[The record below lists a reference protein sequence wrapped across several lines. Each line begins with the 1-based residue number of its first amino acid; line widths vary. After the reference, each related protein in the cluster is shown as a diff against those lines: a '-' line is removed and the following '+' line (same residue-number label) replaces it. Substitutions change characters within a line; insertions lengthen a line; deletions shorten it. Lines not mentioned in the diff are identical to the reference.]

1 MEELE
6 CRIDGVVYSD
16 RNSGF
21 YILKVRPGNGKN
33 VTVKGNFPGV
43 GMTPGL
49 KVRFR
54 GDWVD
59 NPKYGRQLQATSFEL
74 VPDKGRVGVVSYL
87 ISHVPSIGPI
97 TAGKLYNAFGDDLVN
112 VLENE
117 PDKVMELEFLTSVQ
131 AKSIIEEWKRS
142 SLARTTSIFLT
153 DLGLN
158 AAQIRSVYS
167 EFGALTTQMVKD
179 NPYCLY
185 DCSGVGF
192 QTADVAARKLGV
204 GVDDRRRVKSM
215 IQFIMEDLSFSDGHL
230 WVTSDQIRKYVQRMF
245 RKLALDP
252 FSHGEYIS
260 DSHYFAA
267 LGELKT
273 AGEVVGLG
281 DRLYLATHWEH
292 ESKAAENF
300 SRRIAA
306 GPVDFG
312 DLRTL
317 LSKFEMTHKLTL
329 SEEQRQAFMTLSDSR
344 VCVISGYPG
353 TGKTTLIS
361 AFVHLFE
368 QANLHYVLLSPTGI
382 AAKRLSQ
389 VTKKSASTIHRAL
402 GYTRDGTWE
411 FDKHNK
417 YSVDAVIV
425 DEMSMVD
432 ASTFYHLV
440 TALSDD
446 CVLVLVGDAAQL
458 PSVGAGHV
466 LNSLMQ
472 CPDVPHVSL
481 TRIYRQEKQSDIV
494 RAAHSILA
502 GEEIDT
508 SYRQSSEFVFLEFQ
522 KEDVIEEVR
531 RITAL
536 MKDRGANFQVI
547 APMYEGELGV
557 NNLNRKLRE
566 VLNPFYISGKAT
578 KLKHGACDLYEGD
591 RVMVVKNDYD
601 RMVFN
606 GDVGKVQRISTKD
619 DEVEV
624 RVFDWFDH
632 ESPTPR
638 YVDKIFTFKVEE
650 ARNVLR
656 VAYACTTHK
665 VQGQEFDYV
674 IIPMTMQYGIML
686 YRNLVYTAVTRAKK
700 KVFVFG
706 ESKAFKFSVYNDR
719 ETVRNSSLAE
729 LIMASVRS
737 GNPPASRVSGV
748 EEESIVED
756 AASS

>member
-6 CRIDGVVYSD
+6 GRIDGVVYSD
-16 RNSGF
+16 RNTGF
-21 YILKVRPGNGKN
+21 YILKVRPGGGKN
-33 VTVKGNFPGV
+33 ITVKGNFPGV

-59 NPKYGRQLQATSFEL
+59 NPRYGRQLQATSFEL
-74 VPDKGRVGVVSYL
+74 VQDKGRVGVVSYL
-87 ISHVPSIGPI
+87 VSHVPSIGPI
-97 TAGKLYNAFGDDLVN
+97 TAGKLYNAFGDDLIK
-112 VLENE
+112 VLESD
-117 PDKVMELEFLTSVQ
+117 PDKILELDFLTSVQ
-131 AKSIIEEWKRS
+131 AKSIVDEWQKS
-142 SLARTTSIFLT
+142 SQARTTSIFLT

-158 AAQIRSVYS
+158 SAQVRSVYS
-167 EFGALTTQMVKD
+167 EYGALTLQMVKD

-192 QTADVAARKLGV
+192 LTADVAARKLGV
-204 GVDDRRRVKSM
+204 GVDDRRRVKAM
-215 IQFIMEDLSFSDGHL
+215 IQFIMEDLSFEGHL
-230 WVTSDQIRKYVQRMF
+230 WVTSDQIRQYVQRMF

-252 FSHGEYIS
+252 FSHGEYMS
-260 DSHYFAA
+260 DSHYFSA
-267 LGELKT
+267 LKELKES
-273 AGEVVGLG
+273 GEVVGLG
-281 DRLYLATHWEH
+281 DKLYLSIHWEH
-292 ESKAAENF
+292 ESESASNF
-300 SRRIAA
+300 ARRILA
-306 GPVDFG
+306 GPMDFG
-312 DLRTL
+312 NLQSVLD
-317 LSKFEMTHKLTL
+317 KFESTQKLIL
-329 SEEQRQAFMTLSDSR
+329 SEEQRQAFMTLAESR

-368 QANLHYVLLSPTGI
+368 EMNLHYVLLSPTGI

-389 VTKKSASTIHRAL
+389 VTRKSASTIHRAL
-402 GYTRDGTWE
+402 GYTRDGAWE

-440 TALSDD
+440 TALSDG

-458 PSVGAGHV
+458 PSVGAGYV
-466 LNSLMQ
+466 LNNLMQ

-481 TRIYRQEKQSDIV
+481 TRIYRQERQSDII
-494 RAAHSILA
+494 RTAHSILA

-508 SYRQSSEFVFLEFQ
+508 SYRQSSEFVFLEFH
-522 KEDVIEEVR
+522 KDDVVEEVR
-531 RITAL
+531 RLTAL
-536 MKDRGANFQVI
+536 MKDKGSNFQVI
-547 APMYEGELGV
+547 APMYEGDLGV

-566 VLNPFYISGKAT
+566 VLNPFFISGKAT
-578 KLKHGACDLYEGD
+578 RLKHGACDLYEGD

-606 GDVGKVQRISTKD
+606 GDVGKVQRISTRD

-632 ESPTPR
+632 EAPVPR
-638 YVDKIFTFKVEE
+638 YVDKVFTFKVEE

-674 IIPMTMQYGIML
+674 ILPMTMQYGIML

-700 KVFVFG
+700 KVFIFG
-706 ESKAFKFSVYNDR
+706 ESRAFKFSVQNDR
-719 ETVRNSSLAE
+719 ETVRNSSLADLVTSE
-729 LIMASVRS
+729 VRN
-737 GNPPASRVSGV
+737 GDPPVSRVSGV